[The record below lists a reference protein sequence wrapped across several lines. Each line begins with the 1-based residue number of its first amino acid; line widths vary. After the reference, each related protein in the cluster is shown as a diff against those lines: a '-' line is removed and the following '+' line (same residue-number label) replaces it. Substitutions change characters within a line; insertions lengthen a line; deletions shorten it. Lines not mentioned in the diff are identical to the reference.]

1 MLKLIFLIFFTVI
14 SLFANITLM
23 SEENAPYNFTNQN
36 GHFVGLATEIV
47 HKINPNGKQDIKVMK
62 WAKAYNIIQKKSNKV
77 LFAMTRNA
85 QRENMFKWVGPIAY
99 NKIVFF
105 AKKGSN
111 IKINSLDSA
120 RNVNSIGTYKNDS
133 SDIFLKS
140 LSFDN
145 IDRVTSDEQNL
156 KKLINGRISL
166 WITSELRAI
175 HNAKKIGMENML
187 EKVFDVKVNEIYI
200 AFSKDTPHIVIKSW
214 QKALDELKASG
225 DYDKILRK
233 YK

>member
-36 GHFVGLATEIV
+36 GQFVGLATEIV

-85 QRENMFKWVGPIAY
+85 QREKMFKWVGPIAY

-111 IKINSLDSA
+111 IKINSLDDA
-120 RNVNSIGTYKNDS
+120 RHVNSIGTYKND
-133 SDIFLKS
+133 IGELILKKYGFANLDS
-140 LSFDN
+140 VNNDL
-145 IDRVTSDEQNL
+145 QNL
-156 KKLINGRISL
+156 KKLKSGRINL
-166 WITSELRAI
+166 WISSELRAI
-175 HNAKKIGMENML
+175 HDAKNIGIDNIL
-187 EKVFDVKVNEIYI
+187 EKVFDVKINELYI
-200 AFSKDTPHIVIKSW
+200 AFSKDTSDVVIKSW

-225 DYDKILRK
+225 EYDKILRK